1 MTLIAQATTNRR
13 VGSQHLVT
21 VGEKTLYTKSI
32 DESGWLLV
40 KLASGEKV
48 GIPEFV
54 KVGVVKTDDRTHFVI
69 FEGRYKGKTAS
80 LSKIN
85 ADKCLVNVKRGK
97 GAKLVAK
104 TIGYKWLV
112 STPRKNQNLHQLLAT
127 LEFDKKKAT
136 VTLDSDCDYIETNS
150 QSPYYGKRL
159 HSKPLP
165 KGTYKILTPETAHNA
180 GATSFYADPTN
191 PGSYPNLKY
200 HTVWFQLEN
209 PATYNSNYVH
219 VGNLSEGC
227 VTTYQLEMW
236 NPLYSYLISN
246 RVDSEGKYVGTVTIE

>member
-1 MTLIAQATTNRR
+1 

-21 VGEKTLYTKSI
+21 VDVKTLYTKSI

-80 LSKIN
+80 LAKIN
-85 ADKCLVNVKRGK
+85 ADKCLVNIKRGN

-104 TIGYKWLV
+104 IVG
-112 STPRKNQNLHQLLAT
+112 RKMTTSIVQGKEYNQLWAT
-127 LEFDKKKAT
+127 LEFNGKRANI
-136 VTLDSDCDYIETNS
+136 TLDSDIDYREENPI
-150 QSPYYGKRL
+150 SPDKNKWK

-165 KGTYKILTPETAHNA
+165 VGIYKIKTPEAPPGHDY
-180 GATSFYADPTN
+180 TSFYAREN
-191 PGSYPNLKY
+191 YPGTYPNLKN
-200 HTVWFQLEN
+200 HRVWFPIEYA
-209 PATYNSNYVH
+209 ATYNSNFIH
-219 VGNLSEGC
+219 VGNVSEGC
-227 VTTYQLEMW
+227 VTMYDLKMW
-236 NPLYSYLISN
+236 NPLYEYLISN
-246 RVDSEGKYVGTVTIE
+246 RSDKEGKYVGTVQIINN

>member
-21 VGEKTLYTKSI
+21 VDVKTLYTKSI

-54 KVGVVKTDDRTHFVI
+54 KVGVIKTDDRTHFVI
-69 FEGRYKGKTAS
+69 FEGLYKGKKAS
-80 LSKIN
+80 LSVEN
-85 ADKCLVNVKRGK
+85 AKKCLINTKRGN

-104 TIGYKWLV
+104 IIGRKVTV
-112 STPRKNQNLHQLLAT
+112 SVIRNNEKRNQLWAT
-127 LEFDKKKAT
+127 LEFDGKKAS
-136 VTLDSDCDYIETNS
+136 VTLDSDVDYWEKNPELVKKPEI
-150 QSPYYGKRL
+150 R

-165 KGTYKILTPETAHNA
+165 EGTYKILAPSLQMNSANT
-180 GATSFYADPTN
+180 GFYATHAAGF
-191 PGSYPNLKY
+191 PGLKY
-200 HTVWFQLEN
+200 HTAWFPIEYA
-209 PATYNSNYVH
+209 PTKNSNFVH

-227 VTTYQLEMW
+227 VTIYELFMW
-236 NPLYSYLISN
+236 NPLYKYLISN
-246 RVDSEGKYVGTVTIE
+246 RSDKEGKYVGTITITK